1 MTRHSPVL
9 LEECIDGLNIDPDGI
24 YIDGTL
30 GRGGHTR
37 AIAEKLE
44 NGRIIA
50 IDRDADAISEAG
62 QLLAELKT
70 PIRYIHGNFGDI
82 AAILD
87 AEGVGAADGMLFDLG
102 VSSPHFDDSVRGFSY
117 MHDAPLDM
125 RMDRRDDLT
134 AYTVINTWP
143 EDRLRGIL
151 YEYGEEKYA
160 GLIARAIARKRGG
173 SPIEST
179 LELVEIIKSA
189 MPAAARREAQ
199 HPAKRCF
206 QAIRIAVNDELGA
219 IENMLDSAPGKL
231 KPGGRI
237 CVISFHS
244 LEDRL
249 VKNSFNTQASG
260 CVCPK
265 DFPVCVCG
273 VKPTLKVITKKPIT
287 PGKIE
292 TERNQRARSA
302 KLRIAEKL

>member
-1 MTRHSPVL
+1 ML
-9 LEECIDGLNIDPDGI
+9 LEECIDGLKIDPNGI

-37 AIAEKLE
+37 AIAERLQH
-44 NGRIIA
+44 GLIIA
-50 IDRDADAISEAG
+50 IDMDADAIRQAA
-62 QLLAELKT
+62 QLLTGLET
-70 PIRYIHGNFGDI
+70 PIRYVHNNFGEI

-87 AEGVGAADGMLFDLG
+87 SEGISEADGMLFDLG
-102 VSSPHFDDSVRGFSY
+102 VSSPHLDDSVRGFSY

-125 RMDRRDDLT
+125 RMDRRNELT

-143 EDRLRGIL
+143 EDKLRGIF

-160 GLIARAIARKRGG
+160 GLIARAISRKRGG
-173 SPIEST
+173 APIRST
-179 LELVEIIKSA
+179 FELVEIIKGA
-189 MPAAARREAQ
+189 MPATARREAQ

-219 IENMLDSAPGKL
+219 IGNMLDSAPARL

-273 VKPTLKVITKKPIT
+273 VKPTLKVVTKKPIT
-287 PGKIE
+287 PSKIE
-292 TERNQRARSA
+292 IERNQRSRSA